1 MNYIIWILLG
11 KVLMM
16 QLYWRCAMFSFC
28 NLYCFHNSLWQFS
41 YLLIGIAIIV
51 FATAVERLN
60 HSCGE
65 IRSLV

>member
-28 NLYCFHNSLWQFS
+28 ILYYFHNSLWQF
-41 YLLIGIAIIV
+41 
-51 FATAVERLN
+51 
-60 HSCGE
+60 
-65 IRSLV
+65 